1 MQKAKSILF
10 FCLMLFFVYSL
21 TRNFFEYKKNLAFYQ
36 NYKQEYEKEKKANST
51 LKTKLLKNSDPYEV
65 EKTIRNKLNL
75 LKPGEVAVIIP
86 LPSPTP
92 IVVTPTLA
100 PVYQDW
106 WNSFF
111 KN

>member
-1 MQKAKSILF
+1 MKRTKSILF
-10 FCLMLFFVYSL
+10 ACLLLFFTYAL
-21 TRNFFEYKKNLAFYQ
+21 TRNFFEYKKNVLFYKD
-36 NYKQEYEKEKKANST
+36 YKTEYEKEKKTNTT
-51 LKTKLLKNSDPYEV
+51 LKTQLLKNSDPHEV

-75 LKPGEVAVIIP
+75 LQPNEVAVIIP

-92 IVVTPTLA
+92 IAITPTPA
-100 PVYQDW
+100 PVYEQW